1 MNRQLITGGNFAK
14 NSNFVFSQE
23 ITFGDFKNLN
33 SDNLFIVSKNQDY
46 VCYINRNLKIEE
58 NDMVFCKTDYVNL
71 LFKYL
76 KKVENL
82 KNIKLITSQSDLPIN
97 KKLFSRKPNCI
108 SKWYSTNVQYS
119 NENLISIPLGLAN
132 EFSKKNLNQFDFN
145 DFTSFEDLNNKE
157 NKIYV
162 NFNVNTNYLY
172 RSKLISKI
180 KKDRLFVITNNT
192 LSLKEYKNNLS
203 KYKFVLCPPGNGV
216 DTHRI
221 WETLYSNSIPIIFD
235 EFYLDYFKELPIIA
249 INKVEEVVNIDFNTN
264 KLAINQDVFFLKWW
278 LKLIQEK
285 TIDSNNSI
293 NIEILNH
300 DVVRYFNLIKFK
312 IKYLKLIKKIKTI
325 STKFYRKIKF
335 ENL

>member
-33 SDNLFIVSKNQDY
+33 SDNLFVVSKNQDY

-249 INKVEEVVNIDFNTN
+249 INKV
-264 KLAINQDVFFLKWW
+264 
-278 LKLIQEK
+278 
-285 TIDSNNSI
+285 
-293 NIEILNH
+293 
-300 DVVRYFNLIKFK
+300 
-312 IKYLKLIKKIKTI
+312 KK
-325 STKFYRKIKF
+325 
-335 ENL
+335 

>member
-285 TIDSNNSI
+285 TVDSNNSI